1 MIDLINN
8 VTFQNPEYFL
18 FLVILPILWKYFKEG
33 PDRPVLKKFPAII
46 LIAQNTSSDSTPI
59 KKNYLNL
66 VLKILLVFLITIL
79 LANPSEKKDFKKKPL
94 IIIDN
99 GWDSGPGWE
108 KINRGINQLL
118 ESKKLNT
125 FTIFPTVVSN
135 NNKFNYLFKKKEF
148 EIREYLKDI
157 SPLALKPNYN
167 LLLKELPNFI
177 EDETEIFWFTNHHM
191 NKEKKA
197 FYDSIKAKNLKIF
210 TSLKK
215 DFPIILSIEN
225 QDDNIYTFGLI
236 NMKKDLDNFFIDC
249 YDEKQRIIIRKKVS
263 KDKIKY
269 DEQNFGNFSIE
280 IPKEKNDL
288 IYYFKIS
295 NSKSV
300 SSVAIKSNYV
310 KKKKIGL
317 IQTNF
322 QENDNEYFRANFF
335 VRKALEQ
342 NYDLMSLPLE
352 QLLYQNK
359 SLIISDDFDTTIF
372 GFKERILQWIGEG
385 GTFLKFAGDKFLNHA
400 ENNQFSSVL
409 GIIPITK
416 KVVSLDGELSFKK
429 NLSIA
434 QISSQSPIRDF
445 EIPKR
450 IKINKYI
457 EIPNNIDNSQL
468 KYWVR
473 LDNGAPLITQ
483 RTYKKGNLILVH
495 LPANNEWSNIS
506 LSIFFPD
513 LLEKIIQISRGIDA
527 EEVQQIFK
535 PLKILDALGN
545 LVEPSIDT
553 LNLDSKILMDSKLTR
568 SNPPGLYKN
577 ELGFHG
583 LNISDY
589 LQNEY
594 DYIDLPQEL
603 IVNNFNSNSSFEIK
617 NVLVLLCLLV
627 FVCETLVNFLGRD
640 FLKFKYFNPLK
651 VMILTLI
658 VFSPNIVSTNEKF
671 DYLEQTK
678 LAYIQTGVEEIDDI
692 NYKGLSEISSYIS
705 SKTSAILGNPIGL
718 NLEKDEIDYF
728 PIIYISLINNAK
740 KLNDV
745 SLKKLQNFINSGGI
759 LLFDCKA
766 SFESLFVED
775 CLILFN
781 QRYRGLDIT
790 AFKKLTSESTLSKSF
805 YLLNSYPGRKNEM
818 VYVAYNNQINNDK
831 VLSIVIGNNDWTG
844 AWAKDTNNSYLLPL
858 FENDQKQ
865 RDLSLRF
872 GVNIV
877 LYALTGNYKSD
888 QVHIPEI
895 LKRMNK

>member
-1 MIDLINN
+1 MIDLVNN
-8 VTFQNPEYFL
+8 VTFQNPEYFI
-18 FLVILPILWKYFKEG
+18 FLLILPILWKYFKEG

-46 LIAQNTSSDSTPI
+46 LIAQNTSSDSTPT

-66 VLKILLVFLITIL
+66 ILKTLLVFLITVL
-79 LANPSEKKDFKKKPL
+79 LANPSEKKNFKTEPL

-108 KINRGINQLL
+108 KMNKGINQLL
-118 ESKKLNT
+118 ESKKSNT
-125 FTIFPTVVSN
+125 FTIFPTVVSSN
-135 NNKFNYLFKKKEF
+135 NNFNYLFKKKEF
-148 EIREYLKDI
+148 EIKEYLKGI
-157 SPLALKPNYN
+157 KPLALKPDYS
-167 LLLKELPNFI
+167 LLSEELPNFVQ
-177 EDETEIFWFTNHHM
+177 DDTEIFWFTNHHM

-197 FYDSIKAKNLKIF
+197 FYDSIKNKNLKIF
-210 TSLKK
+210 SSLKE
-215 DFPIILSIEN
+215 DFPTILFILSQE
-225 QDDNIYTFGLI
+225 DNIYRFGI
-236 NMKKDLDNFFIDC
+236 IHMKKDLENFFIDC
-249 YDEKQRIIIRKKVS
+249 YDEKQRIIIREKIS

-269 DEQNFGNFSIE
+269 DEKNLGNFSIE

-295 NSKSV
+295 NSMSA

-335 VRKALEQ
+335 VRKSLES
-342 NYDLMSLPLE
+342 NYDLTSLPLD
-352 QLLYQNK
+352 QLLFQNK
-359 SLIISDDFDTTIF
+359 SLIISDDFDTTFF
-372 GFKERILQWIGEG
+372 GFEERILQWIGDG
-385 GTFLKFAGDKFLNHA
+385 GTFLKFAGDKFLNYA
-400 ENNQFSSVL
+400 ENNQINSVL
-409 GIIPITK
+409 GIIPITN
-416 KVVSLDGELSFKK
+416 KVISVDGELSFKR

-434 QISSQSPIRDF
+434 QITKQSPITDF
-445 EIPKR
+445 EIPER

-457 EIPNNIDNSQL
+457 EIPNNIDNSKL

-473 LDNGAPLITQ
+473 LDNGAPLITESSYQ
-483 RTYKKGNLILVH
+483 KGNLILVH

-513 LLEKIIQISRGIDA
+513 LLKRIIQISRGIDA

-535 PLKILDALGN
+535 PFKILDALGN

-553 LNLDSKILMDSKLTR
+553 LNLDSKTLMDSKLTR
-568 SNPPGLYKN
+568 NTPPGLYKN

-583 LNISDY
+583 LNISNY

-594 DYIDLPQEL
+594 DYIDLPQET
-603 IVNNFNSNSSFEIK
+603 IVDNFNSNASFEIK
-617 NVLVLLCLLV
+617 NILVLLCLLV

-640 FLKFKYFNPLK
+640 FLKFKYFDPLK
-651 VMILTLI
+651 IIILTLLFLTPSI
-658 VFSPNIVSTNEKF
+658 VFTNDKF

-678 LAYIQTGVEEIDDI
+678 LAYVQTGIKQIDDI
-692 NYKGLSEISSYIS
+692 NYKGLKEISSFIS

-728 PIIYISLINNAK
+728 PIIYISLIKNTK
-740 KLNDV
+740 KLNDI
-745 SLKKLQNFINSGGI
+745 SLRKLQNFINSGGI

-781 QRYRGLDIT
+781 QYYKNLDIS

-805 YLLNSYPGRKNEM
+805 YLLNNYPGRKNET
-818 VYVAYNNQINNDK
+818 VYIAYNNQINNDK

-844 AWAKDTNNSYLLPL
+844 AWAKNSNNSYLLPL

-865 RDLSLRF
+865 RDFSFRF

-877 LYALTGNYKSD
+877 LYSLTGNYKSD

>member
-1 MIDLINN
+1 MIDFLNN
-8 VTFQNPEYFL
+8 VTFQNPEYFV
-18 FLVILPILWKYFKEG
+18 FLLIVPILWKYFKEG

-66 VLKILLVFLITIL
+66 LLKTLLVFLITVL
-79 LANPSEKKDFKKKPL
+79 LANPSEKKDFKTKPL

-108 KINRGINQLL
+108 KINKGINQFL
-118 ESKKLNT
+118 ESKKSNT
-125 FTIFPTVVSN
+125 FTIFPTVASN
-135 NNKFNYLFKKKEF
+135 KNKFNYLFEKKEF
-148 EIREYLKDI
+148 EIREYLKGI
-157 SPLALKPNYN
+157 KPLALKPNYI
-167 LLLKELPNFI
+167 LLSKELPNFVQ
-177 EDETEIFWFTNHHM
+177 DDTKIFWFTNHYM

-197 FYDSIKAKNLKIF
+197 FYDSIKSKNLKIY
-210 TSLKK
+210 SSSKE
-215 DFPIILSIEN
+215 DFPIILSLLSQE
-225 QDDNIYTFGLI
+225 DNIYSFGLI
-236 NMKKDLDNFFIDC
+236 NMNKDLDNFFIDC
-249 YDEKQRIIIRKKVS
+249 YDIKQRIIIRQKVS
-263 KDKIKY
+263 QDKIKY
-269 DEQNFGNFSIE
+269 DEQNFGNFSVE

-317 IQTNF
+317 VQTNF
-322 QENDNEYFRANFF
+322 QDNDNEYFRANFF
-335 VRKALEQ
+335 VRKALES
-342 NYDLMSLPLE
+342 NYDLKSLPLD
-352 QLLYQNK
+352 QLLSPNK
-359 SLIISDDFDTTIF
+359 SLIISDDFDTTFF
-372 GFKERILQWIGEG
+372 GFEERILQWIGEG
-385 GTFLKFAGDKFLNHA
+385 GTFLKFAGDKFLSHA
-400 ENNQFSSVL
+400 ENNQLSSVL

-416 KVVSLDGELSFKK
+416 KVISVDGELSFKR

-434 QISSQSPIRDF
+434 QISGKSPIRDF
-445 EIPKR
+445 EIPKK

-457 EIPNNIDNSQL
+457 EIPKNIDNL
-468 KYWVR
+468 KLKFWVK

-483 RTYKKGNLILVH
+483 RPYEKGNLILVH

-513 LLEKIIQISRGIDA
+513 LLNKIIQISRGINA

-545 LVEPSIDT
+545 LVEPRIDT
-553 LNLDSKILMDSKLTR
+553 LNLDSKIFMDSKLTR
-568 SNPPGLYKN
+568 DNPPGLYKN

-594 DYIDLPQEL
+594 DYIYLPKE
-603 IVNNFNSNSSFEIK
+603 IIIDDFNSNSSFEIK
-617 NVLVLLCLLV
+617 NFLVLLCLLV

-651 VMILTLI
+651 VMFLILI
-658 VFSPNIVSTNEKF
+658 VFSPNIVFANEKL
-671 DYLEQTK
+671 DYLGQTK
-678 LAYIQTGVEEIDDI
+678 LAYIQTGVEEIDRI
-692 NYKGLSEISSYIS
+692 NYEGLREISSYIS
-705 SKTSAILGNPIGL
+705 SKTSAILGSPIGL
-718 NLEKDEIDYF
+718 DLEKDEIDYF
-728 PIIYISLINNAK
+728 PIIYISLIKNAK
-740 KLNDV
+740 NLNDI
-745 SLKKLQNFINSGGI
+745 SLGKLQNFINSGGI

-775 CLILFN
+775 CLILFKKHYKN
-781 QRYRGLDIT
+781 LDIS

-818 VYVAYNNQINNDK
+818 VYIAYNNQINNDK

-844 AWAKDTNNSYLLPL
+844 AWAKDANNSFLLPL
-858 FENDQKQ
+858 FENDKEQ
-865 RDLSLRF
+865 RDLSFRF
-872 GVNIV
+872 GTNIV
-877 LYALTGNYKSD
+877 LYSLTGNYKSD

-895 LKRMNK
+895 LKRMKK